1 MPGYDDGPRLRIMR
15 AGFLIFTTFF
25 IFSKSFYF
33 GKVRYNRNMNSDII
47 RDIKSFFRG
56 DIDAASETLEKYS
69 HDASL
74 FVIRPS
80 LVVYPRD
87 AADVG
92 ALVTYITEKK
102 KELPDLSIT
111 VRSAGTCMS
120 GGAVNDS
127 IIMDVTRYM
136 NRIIEVTDDYAVVEP
151 GCFYRDFEKATLAHN
166 RIMPAFT
173 ASKDLCA
180 MGGMFGN
187 NSGGEK
193 TLRYGKFE
201 KYILESRIIFS
212 DGKEYVVK
220 PLSQSE
226 LDAKIAQG
234 DFEGNLYKSIF
245 ETISKNYEAIGKAK
259 PVVSK
264 NSAGYYL
271 WNVWDRERGVFDLN
285 KLLVGSQGTLGI
297 VTQIKLGL
305 VPVAPATRMLVIF
318 LPDIHRLGEL
328 ATAINQY
335 HPDSVES
342 FDDASLRL
350 AMKFLPDL
358 LRQMGLWRAI
368 GLAFRYI
375 PEALMMLRGKMPKLI
390 VLVEVCENSDEIVE
404 THIETIRS
412 ALIPFGYPMRTTRS
426 TRGGEKYWRIRH
438 ESFNLLRR
446 HVRGMHTAPFI
457 DDVVVPVSALP
468 EFLPRLTAILDR
480 ENILYTIAGHVAD
493 GNFHIIPLMDFKDP
507 KTRDIILRVSDEVYG
522 LVLSY
527 SGSLTAEHNDGLI
540 RTPFIERM
548 FGPFITTLFKQV
560 KTLFDPENIFNPR
573 KKVGATREYSA
584 EHMRED

>member
-1 MPGYDDGPRLRIMR
+1 ME
-15 AGFLIFTTFF
+15 
-25 IFSKSFYF
+25 
-33 GKVRYNRNMNSDII
+33 NII
-47 RDIKSFFRG
+47 REIKSFFRG
-56 DIDAASETLEKYS
+56 DIDAMPETLENYS
-69 HDASL
+69 RDASL
-74 FVIRPS
+74 FVVRPS

-87 AADVG
+87 AADIG
-92 ALVTYITEKK
+92 ALVKYVSEKK
-102 KELPDLSIT
+102 SEHPEISLT
-111 VRSAGTCMS
+111 VRSAGTDMS

-136 NRIIEVTDDYAVVEP
+136 NHIIEVTDEYAIVEP
-151 GCFYRDFEKATLAHN
+151 GCFYRDFERATLARN

-212 DGKEYVVK
+212 DGNEYVVK

-226 LDAKIAQG
+226 FEAKIAQG
-234 DFEGNLYKSIF
+234 DFEGNLYKSVF
-245 ETISKNYEAIGKAK
+245 ETISKNYEAITKAK
-259 PVVSK
+259 PVVLK
-264 NSAGYYL
+264 NSSGYYL
-271 WNVWDRERGVFDLN
+271 WNVWDRDCGIFDLN
-285 KLLVGSQGTLGI
+285 RLLVGSQGTLGI
-297 VTQIKLGL
+297 VTQMKLGL
-305 VPVAPATRMLVIF
+305 VPVAPATRMLAVF

-328 ATAINQY
+328 AAVINQY

-342 FDDASLRL
+342 FDDASLKL

-358 LRQMGLWRAI
+358 LRQMGLWRAL

-390 VLVEVCENSDEIVE
+390 LLIEVCESDDVAAT
-404 THIETIRS
+404 THIESIRS
-412 ALIPFGYPMRTTRS
+412 ALQPFGYDMRATRS
-426 TRGGEKYWRIRH
+426 SRGGEKYWRIRH

-457 DDVVVPVSALP
+457 DDVIVPPGVLP

-480 ENILYTIAGHVAD
+480 EHILYTIAGHVAD

-507 KTRDIILRVSDEVYG
+507 KTRDIILRVSDEVYD

-527 SGSLTAEHNDGLI
+527 RGSLTAEHNDGLI

-548 FGPFITTLFKQV
+548 FGPFITTLFRQT
-560 KTLFDPENIFNPR
+560 KTLFDPENILNPR
-573 KKVGATREYSA
+573 KKVGATREYA
-584 EHMRED
+584 TEHMRED